1 LQPDLPRAVVAGPY
15 NGGLAV
21 ARALVRRGLP
31 VTVLAGRADAFT
43 TKTRGVAGEV
53 LAPLDTASVDWLE
66 RLRAEGDCVVL
77 TGSDA
82 VSELLA
88 RERAE
93 LPQTRTFE
101 SLDDAHLP
109 LMSKAAMNEIADRA
123 GVRRPRGFTVATL
136 DALETAASELS
147 YPAILKPTLSH
158 LWRGLFGDDRV
169 ILADSRAELVESG
182 REAIEAG
189 LELIVGEY
197 VPGGDD
203 MVEEAILVRDR
214 QGGYPV
220 ALGCRKLRQF
230 PAGFGAASLCETA
243 PIAESME
250 LAKRLLDEAGYVGVA
265 GVETKRHATTGEP
278 YLLEVNV
285 RIPTQWGLGDA
296 AGGDCSWRL
305 YATLAGIALDEPPP
319 IRPGVKLVFPEL
331 ELRAALRAMRA
342 RDGSGPGLL
351 ARLRSWRGAGD
362 MGIFDLRDPGPAI
375 ARARTAAVV
384 RLKRKRQGDRAS

>member
-1 LQPDLPRAVVAGPY
+1 MAGLQPDLPKAVVLGPY

-21 ARALVRRGLP
+21 ARALVRRGVP
-31 VTVLAGRADAFT
+31 VTVLTGPADAFT
-43 TKTRGVAGEV
+43 TKTRGVTGEV
-53 LAPLDTASVDWLE
+53 LPRLDDARELWLE

-77 TGSDA
+77 VGSDA

-88 RERAE
+88 HERDG
-93 LPQTRTFE
+93 LPQARTFE
-101 SLDDAHLP
+101 ASDDAHLP

-123 GVRRPRGFTVATL
+123 GVRRPRGFTVSTQEG
-136 DALETAASELS
+136 LENAAEELT

-169 ILADSRAELVESG
+169 VLADSRDELVDAG

-203 MVEEAILVRDR
+203 MVEEAILVRDER
-214 QGGYPV
+214 GGYPV
-220 ALGCRKLRQF
+220 AIGCRKLRQF

-243 PIAESME
+243 PIPESME

-265 GVETKRHATTGEP
+265 GVETKRHAETGEA

-296 AGGDCSWRL
+296 AGGDSSWRL
-305 YATLAGIALDEPPP
+305 YATLADIPLDDPPP
-319 IRPGVKLVFPEL
+319 PVESGVKLVFPEL
-331 ELRAALRAMRA
+331 ELRAAVRAMRS
-342 RDGSGPGLL
+342 RDGDGPGFF
-351 ARLRSWRGAGD
+351 ARLNSWRGAGD
-362 MGIFDLRDPGPAI
+362 MGIFDWRDPGPVI
-375 ARARTAAVV
+375 ERARTAAAV
-384 RLKRKRQGDRAS
+384 RLKRKK

>member
-1 LQPDLPRAVVAGPY
+1 LQPELPRAVLLGPY

-21 ARALVRRGLP
+21 ARTLVRRGVAVAALSGP
-31 VTVLAGRADAFT
+31 ADAFT
-43 TKTRGVAGEV
+43 TKTRGADGEV
-53 LAPLDTASVDWLE
+53 LPRLDDARDQWLE

-82 VSELLA
+82 VSEFLA
-88 RERAE
+88 RERDQ
-93 LPQTRTFE
+93 LPQVRSFE
-101 SLDDAHLP
+101 LLDDAHLP
-109 LMSKAAMNEIADRA
+109 LMSKAEMNEIADRA
-123 GVRRPRGFTVATL
+123 GVRRPRGYTVSTL
-136 DALETAASELS
+136 DALESAAAELT

-158 LWRGLFGDDRV
+158 LWRRLFGDDRV

-182 REAIEAG
+182 REPIEAG

-203 MVEEAILVRDR
+203 AVEEAILVRDAD
-214 QGGYPV
+214 GGYPV
-220 ALGCRKLRQF
+220 AIGCRKIRQF

-265 GVETKRHATTGEP
+265 GVETKRHAETGEA

-296 AGGDCSWRL
+296 AGADSSWRL
-305 YATLAGIALDEPPP
+305 YATLAGIP
-319 IRPGVKLVFPEL
+319 IPAQPVVEPGVKLVFPEL
-331 ELRAALRAMRA
+331 ELRAAVRRLRS
-342 RDGSGPGLL
+342 RDGEGPGLL

-362 MGIFDLRDPGPAI
+362 MGIFDVRDPGPVI
-375 ARARTAAVV
+375 ARARTAAAV
-384 RLKRKRQGDRAS
+384 RLKRKR

>member
-1 LQPDLPRAVVAGPY
+1 MQPEQPKAVILGPY

-21 ARALVRRGLP
+21 ARTLIRRGVS
-31 VTVLAGRADAFT
+31 VTALSGPADAFT
-43 TKTRGVAGEV
+43 TRTRGAKGEV
-53 LAPLDTASVDWLE
+53 LPPLDDAREQWLE

-88 RERAE
+88 RERDQ
-93 LPQTRTFE
+93 LPRVRSFE
-101 SLDDAHLP
+101 TLDDAHLP
-109 LMSKAAMNEIADRA
+109 LMSKAEMNGIADRT
-123 GVRRPRGFTVATL
+123 GVRRPRGFTVSTFAE
-136 DALETAASELS
+136 LEGAAAELT

-169 ILADSRAELVESG
+169 ILADSSDELVDAG
-182 REAIEAG
+182 REPIEAG

-203 MVEEAILVRDR
+203 AVEEAILVRDAEGR
-214 QGGYPV
+214 FPV
-220 ALGCRKLRQF
+220 AIGCRKIRQF

-243 PIAESME
+243 PIPESME

-265 GVETKRHATTGEP
+265 GVETKLHAETGEA

-296 AGGDCSWRL
+296 AGADSSWRL
-305 YATLAGIALDEPPP
+305 YATLAGIPVDPEQPPV
-319 IRPGVKLVFPEL
+319 RADVKLVFPEL
-331 ELRAALRAMRA
+331 ELRAAVRRMRN
-342 RDGSGPGLL
+342 RNGEGPGLF

-362 MGIFDLRDPGPAI
+362 MGIFDWRDPGPVI
-375 ARARTAAVV
+375 ERTRTAAAV
-384 RLKRKRQGDRAS
+384 RLKRKKQPK

>member
-1 LQPDLPRAVVAGPY
+1 MAGLQPDLPRAVVLGPY

-21 ARALVRRGLP
+21 ARALVRRKLP

-43 TKTRGVAGEV
+43 TKTRGVIGEV
-53 LAPLDTASVDWLE
+53 LPPLDTAREQWLE
-66 RLRAEGDCVVL
+66 RLRADGDCVVL

-82 VSELLA
+82 VSEFLA

-93 LPQTRTFE
+93 LPLARTFE
-101 SLDDAHLP
+101 ARDDAHLP

-123 GVRRPRGFTVATL
+123 GVRRPRGFTVSTL
-136 DALETAASELS
+136 DALESAADELT

-169 ILADSRAELVESG
+169 ILADSRDELVDAG
-182 REAIEAG
+182 REAIDAG

-203 MVEEAILVRDR
+203 MVEEAILVRDE

-220 ALGCRKLRQF
+220 AIGCRKLRQF

-265 GVETKRHATTGEP
+265 GVETKRHAETGEA

-305 YATLAGIALDEPPP
+305 YATLAGIPLDDPPP
-319 IRPGVKLVFPEL
+319 VVEPGVKLVFPEL
-331 ELRAALRAMRA
+331 ELRAALRALRS
-342 RDGSGPGLL
+342 RDGDGPGLF
-351 ARLRSWRGAGD
+351 ARLNSWRGAGD
-362 MGIFDLRDPGPAI
+362 MGIFDWRDPGPVI
-375 ARARTAAVV
+375 ERARTAAAV
-384 RLKRKRQGDRAS
+384 RLKRKK